1 MKRLFS
7 IALLLTIG
15 FTTAQ
20 AQKLK
25 TAEEYNN
32 RKTGTAGALARI
44 ERAARTTIGSGI
56 LRTCPLADE
65 GVRAPSL
72 KAPLSTLD

>member
-32 RKTGTAGALARI
+32 RGLG
-44 ERAARTTIGSGI
+44 
-56 LRTCPLADE
+56 P
-65 GVRAPSL
+65 RAPSP
-72 KAPLSTLD
+72 ALSAQREQ